1 MILKNSISITSLVTC
16 GFGLLTAGLLS
27 VALAAEVAPDA
38 TPAEDLVVAPPA
50 ILTIAKP
57 AFGKLCDFEFAAGP
71 GERYKA
77 YPLDFKM
84 KDDPADQAIRKATL
98 HELFCFSGAYN
109 VSYAYLVETEDD
121 GILPVYFATPSFRP
135 VYEDAETSEKVLRI
149 DISGFTANA
158 LVVNPVY
165 DAATAT
171 LKSDGA
177 WRGLGDASS
186 SGTWRFIDGEFV
198 LTHFDVDASYD
209 GEINPT
215 AIYDAAP
222 ETP

>member
-1 MILKNSISITSLVTC
+1 MILRDCIFTKLISGV
-16 GFGLLTAGLLS
+16 F
-27 VALAAEVAPDA
+27 VAVMASSAIAAEVAPDVE
-38 TPAEDLVVAPPA
+38 PVENLVLAPPA
-50 ILTIAKP
+50 ILAMAKP
-57 AFGKLCDFEFAAGP
+57 AYGKLCDFEFAAGP
-71 GERYKA
+71 GERYKTW
-77 YPLDFKM
+77 PLDYKM
-84 KDDPADQAIRKATL
+84 QDDPADQPIRKATL

-109 VSYAYLVETEDD
+109 ISYVYLIETEDD
-121 GILPVYFATPSFRP
+121 GVVPLFFASPDFSPVYQ
-135 VYEDAETSEKVLRI
+135 DAETSEKVLRI
-149 DISGFTANA
+149 DIGGFTAYP
-158 LVVNPVY
+158 LLVNPTY
-165 DAATAT
+165 DEKTRT

-186 SGTWRFIDGEFV
+186 SGTWTFIEGKFV